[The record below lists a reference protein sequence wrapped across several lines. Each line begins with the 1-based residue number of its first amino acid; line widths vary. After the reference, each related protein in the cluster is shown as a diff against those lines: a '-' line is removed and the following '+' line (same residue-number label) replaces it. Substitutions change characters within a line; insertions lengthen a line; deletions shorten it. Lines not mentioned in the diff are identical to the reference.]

1 MTDTIRWG
9 ILGTGSIAAQFAE
22 GLKALPDA
30 RLQAVGS
37 RARSSADGFAAKFKA
52 PDAHDTYEGLASNPN
67 VDAIYVATP
76 HVFHKDN
83 TLLCLEHGKAVLCE
97 KPFAINAA
105 DAGTMIESA
114 RSKDLFLME
123 AMWTHCF
130 PAMEKL
136 RDLLSE
142 GAIGDVRILRANFCF
157 RTGFDPGGRLLNP
170 AMGGGALLDVGVY
183 TVALARMVFNEDP
196 VDVTAAAHIG
206 ETGVDEQCA
215 LTLRYENGALAVL
228 TCAIRTNGP
237 HDAIVIGTEGR
248 IEVPPAFWQPDRI
261 VLSTGKKDTEYAFER
276 LGNGYSYE
284 AAEVM
289 ECLRRGRKES
299 PVMPLAKTESIMRT
313 MDRAREKIGLRYPG
327 E

>member
-1 MTDTIRWG
+1 MTDIIRWG
-9 ILGTGSIAAQFAE
+9 ILGTGGIAAQFAD

-37 RARSSADGFAAKFKA
+37 RTGPSAESFAARFKA
-52 PDAHDTYEGLASNPN
+52 PDKHDSYEGLASNPN

-97 KPFAINAA
+97 KPFAINAGE
-105 DAGTMIESA
+105 AGTMIEA
-114 RSKDLFLME
+114 AHSKNLFLME

-130 PAMEKL
+130 PAMKKL
-136 RDLLSE
+136 RNLLAE
-142 GAIGDVRILRANFCF
+142 GTIGDVRILRANFCF
-157 RTGFDPGGRLLNP
+157 RTDFDAEGRLFNP
-170 AMGGGALLDVGVY
+170 SLGGGALLDVGVY
-183 TVALARMVFNEDP
+183 TVALAQMVFNEEP
-196 VDVTAAAHIG
+196 VDVKATAQLG

-215 LTLRYENGALAVL
+215 LTLRYGSGAMAVL
-228 TCAIRTNGP
+228 TCATRTNCP
-237 HDAIVIGTEGR
+237 HNAIVIGTEGH

-261 VLSTGKKDTEYAFER
+261 VVSNGTKDIEYAFER
-276 LGNGYSYE
+276 LGNGYSFE

-289 ECLRRGRKES
+289 KCLRQGKKES
-299 PVMPLAKTESIMRT
+299 SVMPLAKTQAVLRT
-313 MDRAREKIGLRYPG
+313 MDRARDQIGLRYPG